1 MKSFILLILSL
12 FLAAGTLPAQNKEK
26 KESRNERKSKE
37 LLAIKNCIDKDS
49 IVIQIDKIRPSYVS
63 NVNVQSYYG
72 YTGHVLKLINNKF
85 SVNFIYIGEA
95 PTAMMGEE
103 KISIYAKEQPQPFA
117 KKYDPKKKITYYYL
131 RFNNES
137 EDNNAQWECFMEI
150 QNNGKTHIQMQT
162 RDLNPMIYSGF
173 LDTEDVYGNK

>member
-1 MKSFILLILSL
+1 MKGFILLLL
-12 FLAAGTLPAQNKEK
+12 TLMLIGGNLQSQDKVK
-26 KESRNERKSKE
+26 KESRSERKARE
-37 LLAIKNCIDKDS
+37 LAAVKHCIDKDS

-63 NVNVQSYYG
+63 NVNVQPYYG
-72 YTGHVLKLINNKF
+72 YTGHVLKLINNRF

-103 KISIYAKEQPQPFA
+103 KLSIYAKEQQQPFA

-137 EDNNAQWECFMEI
+137 EENKAQWECFMEI
-150 QNNGKTHIQMQT
+150 QDNGSTHIQMQT
-162 RDLNPMIYSGF
+162 KDLNPMIYSGF
-173 LDTEDVYGNK
+173 LDTEDIYGNK